1 MSDEGGEDLEVDR
14 ELEEILLEQQRCQQ
28 LVRRRRLLAGDGTS
42 EIGNRASG
50 LAGVGV
56 DASAAVG
63 EAERDLEAVVPP
75 QRVWLER

>member
-14 ELEEILLEQQRCQQ
+14 RLEEILLEQQRYQQ
-28 LVRRRRLLAGDGTS
+28 LVRQRCLLEGDEAS
-42 EIGNRASG
+42 EIENRASG

-63 EAERDLEAVVPP
+63 EAGRDLEAVVPP
-75 QRVWLER
+75 RRVWLEC